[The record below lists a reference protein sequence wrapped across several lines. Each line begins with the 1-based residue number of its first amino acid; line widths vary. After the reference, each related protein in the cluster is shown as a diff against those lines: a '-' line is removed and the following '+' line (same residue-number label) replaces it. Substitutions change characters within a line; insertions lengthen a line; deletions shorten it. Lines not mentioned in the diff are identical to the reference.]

1 MKDNRLNQ
9 SGVIVITL
17 VVIFMFI
24 IGMGKINM

>member
-9 SGVIVITL
+9 SGVIVIAL